1 MSRNRHISLR
11 CELGSIAM
19 IVNSKFSV
27 NRGIVVQV
35 LEPMGLMHWPE
46 INYGVIPVWRVKV
59 ISKKSVICYHFPIKG
74 ELRKEKVG
82 LVPDQF
88 LRSLTPLT
96 GQLRFEFEDYEPE
109 ADLELMAL

>member
-1 MSRNRHISLR
+1 MSKNDDIALR
-11 CELGSIAM
+11 CELGSVAM

-35 LEPMGLMHWPE
+35 LEPIGFMEWPE
-46 INYGVIPVWRVKV
+46 IDTGLIPVWRVKV
-59 ISKKSVICYHFPIKG
+59 ISKKSAICYHYPQKG

-88 LRSLTPLT
+88 LCSLTPLI
-96 GQLRFEFEDYEPE
+96 GQLRFKFEYYEPE